1 MGKKRTQPFEIRK
14 GQYWACQ
21 DKLKKPKM
29 LLGEVEKTTK
39 NGEVKLFCAMQN
51 EYITLSKEVLLADY
65 AYISKKA
72 ADKIH
77 DEYDTNQ
84 KQGIVQTDLLTRAR
98 ESIRL
103 IKPLPIVGT
112 KSAQETL
119 PFEEKKVAPPVPRV
133 TPPVPKA
140 APPSAPAKDVLGQAA
155 KLEPK
160 DPQVF
165 KKSLDPVEVTLVMKV
180 RHFVKAVLKAFDI
193 ALSVTEKG

>member
-14 GQYWACQ
+14 GQHWACQ

-103 IKPLPIVGT
+103 IKPLPVVGT

-119 PFEEKKVAPPVPRV
+119 PFEEKKV
-133 TPPVPKA
+133 TPPVPKV
-140 APPSAPAKDVLGQAA
+140 APPPPPAHKKDVLGEVA
-155 KLEPK
+155 KSAGPPTLP
-160 DPQVF
+160 VF